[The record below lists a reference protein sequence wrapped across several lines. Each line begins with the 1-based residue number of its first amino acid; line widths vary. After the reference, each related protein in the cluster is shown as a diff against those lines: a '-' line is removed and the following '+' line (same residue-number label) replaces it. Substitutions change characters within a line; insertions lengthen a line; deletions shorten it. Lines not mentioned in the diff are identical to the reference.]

1 MSLAE
6 SLGVAARAQISCRL
20 ACRVPLVTDVA
31 PSLGLEAAAPV
42 EHVFF
47 VFSCVGVGPCA
58 GLAELLLRGF
68 SGHVAAEP
76 GLRGEALTGESLEPT
91 ALATALR
98 ARTAAASA
106 ASNVLSLVIK
116 VMAVSLFR

>member
-1 MSLAE
+1 M
-6 SLGVAARAQISCRL
+6 AARAQISCRL

-31 PSLGLEAAAPV
+31 PSLGLEAAAPL

-47 VFSCVGVGPCA
+47 FSCVGVGPCA

-106 ASNVLSLVIK
+106 ASSVLSLVIK